1 MSEARCEVPNLAEW
15 SRSKK
20 FALTG
25 RVDRG

>member
-1 MSEARCEVPNLAEW
+1 MSEATCEVPNLAEW

>member
-1 MSEARCEVPNLAEW
+1 MSETRREVPNLAEW

-20 FALTG
+20 FALMG